1 MSDEPLQPPE
11 DEQETTVKRLT
22 GPRDSLPD
30 DPVAQ
35 VADPEFPPALRG
47 YDRAAVDQYVERVL
61 RLVAELHS
69 SRSPRAAVRVALERV
84 GEETSDILSRAHE
97 TADQVTADARRE
109 ADELT
114 GRTRRET
121 AELTERTRVEAEQK
135 LADADREAKG
145 MIAEAQQRAQDLDR
159 DADEIWQERAR
170 LLDDVRRLADELV
183 GVTKDADRRYP
194 PGEED
199 DSAAAAATAAPG
211 EEPFD
216 LETAPP
222 PDPDETVEIP
232 AAELPDALELET
244 PPGLPGPEHAG
255 VPPVEATEPEPEP
268 AAEAR
273 PVEEAFEPL
282 PDEGIVRHAEPIA
295 AEPAED
301 EQATDEWVAP
311 TEEPPPADPPEGD
324 PTRRFGPS

>member
-35 VADPEFPPALRG
+35 VADPDFPPALRG
-47 YDRAAVDQYVERVL
+47 YDRATVDQYVERVV

-69 SRSPRAAVRVALERV
+69 TRSPRAAVRVALERV

-121 AELTERTRVEAEQK
+121 AELAERTRVEAEQR
-135 LADADREAKG
+135 LADAEREVKG

-159 DADEIWQERAR
+159 DADEIWQERGR
-170 LLDDVRRLADELV
+170 LLDDVRRIADELL

-194 PGEED
+194 PGEAEEPG
-199 DSAAAAATAAPG
+199 AATAAG
-211 EEPFD
+211 EEPYD
-216 LETAPP
+216 LESAGTE
-222 PDPDETVEIP
+222 PDATVEIP
-232 AAELPDALELET
+232 ATELPDALAESPE
-244 PPGLPGPEHAG
+244 GLPGPEHPG
-255 VPPVEATEPEPEP
+255 VPPAEPEPGSEYEPFIEEGIVRGAEPMAVEPVAEEP
-268 AAEAR
+268 AAEE
-273 PVEEAFEPL
+273 PV
-282 PDEGIVRHAEPIA
+282 
-295 AEPAED
+295 AED
-301 EQATDEWVAP
+301 EQTTDEWVP
-311 TEEPPPADPPEGD
+311 PSQEPPPAEPPRWRE
-324 PTRRFGPS
+324 P

>member
-22 GPRDSLPD
+22 GPRDALPD

-47 YDRAAVDQYVERVL
+47 YDRATVDQYVERVV

-69 SRSPRAAVRVALERV
+69 TRSPRAAVRVALERV

-121 AELTERTRVEAEQK
+121 AELAERTRVEAEQR
-135 LADADREAKG
+135 LADADREVKG

-159 DADEIWQERAR
+159 DADEIWQERGR
-170 LLDDVRRLADELV
+170 LLDDVRRIADELL
-183 GVTKDADRRYP
+183 GTTKDADRRYP
-194 PGEED
+194 PGDAEEP
-199 DSAAAAATAAPG
+199 AAAAAAD

-216 LETAPP
+216 VESAAATEDGA
-222 PDPDETVEIP
+222 TVEIP
-232 AAELPDALELET
+232 TTELPDALAESPE
-244 PPGLPGPEHAG
+244 GLPGPEHPA
-255 VPPVEATEPEPEP
+255 VPP
-268 AAEAR
+268 AEAE
-273 PVEEAFEPL
+273 PFVE
-282 PDEGIVRHAEPIA
+282 EGIVRRAEPMA
-295 AEPAED
+295 VEPVAEEPMAEEPVAED
-301 EQATDEWVAP
+301 EQSTDEWVP
-311 TEEPPPADPPEGD
+311 PGQEPPPAEPPPWRE
-324 PTRRFGPS
+324 P